1 MRGSDSYKSED
12 TNKAIQRSNKPKYT
26 PFRTLKLGR
35 SFFVV
40 AFLILMFS
48 LFACVDN
55 SGIYRG
61 KLSDNADAL
70 SKVYKDDI
78 NALKSYVEKD
88 DKEAY
93 DKAVAAKDDLYKIFK
108 EFAEIKPSKRFKDKQ
123 GEIDNVIQPV
133 LTSLDNLK
141 TAMDGFKSNG
151 DIDPYE
157 KAFESNFKTMN
168 EAVEKLNTI
177 FETMKEPKTD
187 KK

>member
-1 MRGSDSYKSED
+1 MRGSDSYKSKD
-12 TNKAIQRSNKPKYT
+12 TNKAMQRNTKPKYT

-35 SFFVV
+35 SFSIL

-48 LFACVDN
+48 LFSCVDN

-61 KLSDNADAL
+61 KLSDNAETL

-93 DKAVAAKDDLYKIFK
+93 DKAVAAKEDLYKIFK
-108 EFAEIKPSKRFKDKQ
+108 EFADIKPSKKFQDKQ
-123 GEIDNVIQPV
+123 GEINDVIQPV

-141 TAMDGFKSNG
+141 TAMDEFKNTG
-151 DIDPYE
+151 ELKPYK
-157 KAFESNFKTMN
+157 KAFESNFKAMN

>member
-108 EFAEIKPSKRFKDKQ
+108 EFAEI
-123 GEIDNVIQPV
+123 QPV
-133 LTSLDNLK
+133 LTSLDTLK

-151 DIDPYE
+151 DIDPYK

-168 EAVEKLNTI
+168 EAVDKLNTI

>member
-61 KLSDNADAL
+61 
-70 SKVYKDDI
+70 
-78 NALKSYVEKD
+78 SYPIM
-88 DKEAY
+88 
-93 DKAVAAKDDLYKIFK
+93 L
-108 EFAEIKPSKRFKDKQ
+108 
-123 GEIDNVIQPV
+123 
-133 LTSLDNLK
+133 
-141 TAMDGFKSNG
+141 M
-151 DIDPYE
+151 PYLRYT
-157 KAFESNFKTMN
+157 KM
-168 EAVEKLNTI
+168 I
-177 FETMKEPKTD
+177 
-187 KK
+187 

>member
-1 MRGSDSYKSED
+1 MRGSDSYESKD
-12 TNKAIQRSNKPKYT
+12 ANKAMQMNTKPKYT

-35 SFFVV
+35 GFFTV
-40 AFLILMFS
+40 AFLVLILS
-48 LFACVDN
+48 LFACQDN

-88 DKEAY
+88 DTTSY
-93 DKAVAAKDDLYKIFK
+93 DKAVAAKEELYKLFQ
-108 EFAEIKPSKRFKDKQ
+108 EFANIKPSKRFKDKQ
-123 GEIDNVIQPV
+123 GEIDAVIQPV
-133 LTSLDNLK
+133 LESLDK
-141 TAMDGFKSNG
+141 VKAAMDEFKNNG
-151 DIDPYE
+151 EIDPYK

-168 EAVEKLNTI
+168 EAVDKLNSI
-177 FETMKEPKTD
+177 FETMKDPKAN

>member
-1 MRGSDSYKSED
+1 MRNSDSYKSKD
-12 TNKAIQRSNKPKYT
+12 TNKAMQRGTKPKYT
-26 PFRTLKLGR
+26 PFRTLRLGR
-35 SFFVV
+35 SFFML

-48 LFACVDN
+48 LFSCQDN

-78 NALKSYVEKD
+78 NALKSYVEKED
-88 DKEAY
+88 IAAY
-93 DKAVAAKDDLYKIFK
+93 DKAVTAKDDLYKIFN

-123 GEIDNVIQPV
+123 GEIEAAVKPV
-133 LTSLDNLK
+133 LESLDK
-141 TAMDGFKSNG
+141 VKAAMDDFKGGG
-151 DIDPYE
+151 DIKPYK

-168 EAVEKLNTI
+168 ESVEKLNAI